1 MNGYIAEPLADDEGD
16 SHAAAGKGS
25 TSPFE
30 ADLELLRALVRGAVV
45 LRGSEEAGVVAQAQ
59 SLHQRGDELLGG
71 KAAKGV
77 MSGVPAAIRLEL
89 RPASRRLPAARS
101 VIARLKRSARPLAPG
116 RGGLPYFERFDL
128 PIC

>member
-1 MNGYIAEPLADDEGD
+1 MRVADEVQGGRFGGRDEQSSSRSVDALNGYIAEPLADDEGD
-16 SHAAAGKGS
+16 AHATAGKRS

-77 MSGVPAAIRLEL
+77 ILGWHDNVVAAC
-89 RPASRRLPAARS
+89 
-101 VIARLKRSARPLAPG
+101 G
-116 RGGLPYFERFDL
+116 
-128 PIC
+128 